1 MQQSSFITLYIVYN
15 IEKVIFLQNIF
26 YRKNDVK
33 TKIIFYLF
41 DLMLYL
47 DFFYYSK
54 KNTVKMHFFPPFQIC
69 LDICCVSIILDV
81 TSKNRHILGARFWCF
96 S

>member
-15 IEKVIFLQNIF
+15 IEKVLFLQNIF

-47 DFFYYSK
+47 DFIF
-54 KNTVKMHFFPPFQIC
+54 
-69 LDICCVSIILDV
+69 IILKKYCQNAFF
-81 TSKNRHILGARFWCF
+81 SSFPNLFRHLLRLNYFGCHKQK
-96 S
+96 